1 MLKKFQRQRKLLQK
15 GNLTRFEIVRRPN
28 PKLLA
33 IHRPFTLTICTEFYP
48 PDYAASGQLVEE
60 LALQL
65 EELGIP
71 IHIFTG
77 QPGYAFQRSFAP
89 RIECSGK
96 LRIQRSSI
104 SRFWRSRIRGKGLNG
119 LLFFLRAGLHLL
131 NPKRRGDIVLLTTA
145 PPFLPILGYLAN
157 LLLGL
162 PYVCLVYD
170 LYPAIAVELKVI
182 SAKHWLAQ
190 LWNSLNQKVWKR
202 ADHIIV
208 LSSTMKERMH
218 ANCPEIDDKISV
230 IHNWADPD
238 WIVPI
243 PKQNNW
249 FARQHDL
256 VNSFTVLYSGN
267 MGRCHDM
274 DTILKAASQLQ
285 HEPIQF
291 VFIGEGAKRQEC
303 MEQVF
308 HLGLTNCRFLP
319 YQEKEDLPF
328 SLTACDLSLVSV
340 NPGMEGLV
348 APSKIYGTLAAGRPV
363 AVVCE
368 PHSYLRTL
376 VAEAKCGATFRNGDG
391 TGLADF
397 IRFLASDGQ
406 AVQKM
411 GQAGRQYLQKNFTPE
426 IIAKQYLKVLY
437 QSVFEARN
445 RVANKRSLSPISGLK
460 SWLSRSKP

>member
-1 MLKKFQRQRKLLQK
+1 MLKRFQIQK
-15 GNLTRFEIVRRPN
+15 KCLPKGDLSRFEIVHRQKAQ
-28 PKLLA
+28 KLE
-33 IHRPFTLTICTEFYP
+33 IHRPFSLTICTEFYP
-48 PDYAASGQLVEE
+48 PDYAASGQLIEE
-60 LALQL
+60 LALHL
-65 EELGIP
+65 EEFGMP

-77 QPGYAFQRSFAP
+77 QPGYAFQSSSAP
-89 RIECSGK
+89 SIEYSGK
-96 LRIQRSSI
+96 LRIQRSNSAHL
-104 SRFWRSRIRGKGLNG
+104 WRARIRGKGLNG

-162 PYVCLVYD
+162 PYICLVYD
-170 LYPAIAVELKVI
+170 LYPEIAIELKVI
-182 SAKHWLAQ
+182 SAKHWLAR
-190 LWNSLNQKVWKR
+190 LWNVLNQKVWKR

-208 LSSTMKERMH
+208 LSSTMKEKMH
-218 ANCPEIDDKISV
+218 ASCPEIDDKISV

-256 VNSFTVLYSGN
+256 VNTFTVLYSGN

-285 HEPIQF
+285 QEPIQF
-291 VFIGEGAKRQEC
+291 IFIGEGAKRQDC
-303 MEQVF
+303 VEQVRN
-308 HLGLTNCRFLP
+308 LGLTNCRFLP

-340 NPGMEGLV
+340 KPGMEGLV

-391 TGLADF
+391 NGLAEF
-397 IRFLASDGQ
+397 IRFLASDGK
-406 AVQKM
+406 AAKKM
-411 GQAGRQYLQKNFTPE
+411 GHAGRRYLQKNFTPE

-437 QSVFEARN
+437 QSVFEARK
-445 RVANKRSLSPISGLK
+445 RVANKRSPNPIAGLK
-460 SWLSRSKP
+460 SWLSGSKL